1 MVVERP
7 TSKTDWR
14 MPRTDATEKILRRRG
29 FEVAVLFDRVRLFDA
44 YNDGYIQALKDMQ
57 IDKEYL
63 EMYKRVMQRVR
74 RSYTSDRPFYRE
86 VVRNK
91 R

>member
-29 FEVAVLFDRVRLFDA
+29 FEVAVEFERVQLFDV
-44 YNDGYIQALKDMQ
+44 YNEGYIQALKDME

-63 EMYKRVMQRVR
+63 ALYKRVMDRVR
-74 RSYTSDRPFYRE
+74 KSYTSDKAFYKE
-86 VVRNK
+86 VVRK
-91 R
+91 

>member
-7 TSKTDWR
+7 TSKTNWR

-29 FEVAVLFDRVRLFDA
+29 FEVAVEFERVQLFDV
-44 YNDGYIQALKDMQ
+44 YNEGYIQALKDME

-63 EMYKRVMQRVR
+63 TLYKRVMDRVR
-74 RSYTSDRPFYRE
+74 KSYTSVRAFYKE
-86 VVRNK
+86 VVRNGL
-91 R
+91 